1 MLEIRQLRKLHAQLG
16 EQTVELMNTDLLRS
30 RKVWNEKVAAMNR
43 LVGGRSNAGFWRKH
57 WDRQLFK
64 ALDFQYKLGLQSLS
78 ENL

>member
-57 WDRQLFK
+57 
-64 ALDFQYKLGLQSLS
+64 
-78 ENL
+78 